1 MVCIHCHCYVV
12 CVSGFGWWERV
23 KKGSVLGFHVK
34 RVPCHHSMIYPYA
47 VVGEESPRKIKVW
60 VLLVVQFS
68 IIGAPPLP
76 KIIDMVYL

>member
-1 MVCIHCHCYVV
+1 
-12 CVSGFGWWERV
+12 
-23 KKGSVLGFHVK
+23 
-34 RVPCHHSMIYPYA
+34 MIYPYA